1 VRSGRQSRIRSGG
14 SILEDLFRAAR
25 DMVAGTL
32 IDSAR
37 EAARDFL
44 HRSLTALLLY
54 VVAAVLLG
62 TAAVFL
68 LLGGFEALRLLKL
81 PEAAAYA
88 VMGAVA
94 LGAGLAALL
103 SAGSRND
110 S

>member
-1 VRSGRQSRIRSGG
+1 VRSGG
-14 SILEDLFRAAR
+14 SILEDLFRTAR

-32 IDSAR
+32 IDSAK

-44 HRSLTALLLY
+44 HRSLTAILLY
-54 VVAAVLLG
+54 AVAAVLMG
-62 TAAVFL
+62 AGAVFL
-68 LLGGFEALRLLKL
+68 LVGGFEALRLLKL
-81 PEAAAYA
+81 PDAAAYA

-94 LGAGLAALL
+94 FGAGLAAVA